1 MTQWSEPV
9 RFTKESLAE
18 EGIADETVVQELM
31 VNIEFLSKNSVM
43 IDGLEYSVYDE
54 GNKEFASLIGL
65 NFGYVNKLPDE
76 LFAITMNYFMR
87 RGETMG
93 VEVFVNADEV
103 ITGVHLENTYRMTFS
118 DVFDMIR
125 GACNKGDDLLISEY
139 VKDGP
144 NHVVTV
150 LGEPVETEDGTM
162 YPSLTL
168 ELNDRLQGSVKH
180 RYGVF
185 RWGPKMVDNHLAI
198 ETKIGKKETVEI
210 VLERI
215 EEDIINSY
223 TALDEW
229 LSHNVASASRYE
241 IENPRA
247 VFDKILREAKVNK
260 KRDDVLDI
268 SEIFETPLSAYDVA
282 IRLSDTASVEAI
294 SKNLRKKLE
303 GLAGYALSHM
313 NTDRRCKSC
322 LSHLETLD

>member
-1 MTQWSEPV
+1 MAQWSEPI
-9 RFTKESLAE
+9 RFTKEALAE
-18 EGIADETVVQELM
+18 EGITDENVIQELM
-31 VNIEFLSKNSVM
+31 VNVEFLNKNSVV
-43 IDGLEYSVYDE
+43 IDGIEYSIYDE

-65 NFGYVNKLPDE
+65 NFGYINKLPDE

-93 VEVFVNADEV
+93 LEFFANEDDV
-103 ITGVHLENTYRMTFS
+103 ITGTHLENTYRMSFS
-118 DVFDMIR
+118 DVFDLIR
-125 GACNKGDDLLISEY
+125 GACNKGDELLISEY
-139 VKDGP
+139 TKDGP

-150 LGEPVETEDGTM
+150 LGEPVENEDGSVF
-162 YPSLTL
+162 PSLTI

-185 RWGPKMVDNHLAI
+185 RWGPKMTDNHLTA
-198 ETKIGKKETVEI
+198 ETKIGKNETLETVI
-210 VLERI
+210 ERV

-223 TALDEW
+223 TALDDW
-229 LSHNVASASRYE
+229 LSHNVATASRYE

-260 KRDDVLDI
+260 KRDEILDI

-282 IRLSDTASVEAI
+282 IRLSDTSSVDAI
-294 SKNLRKKLE
+294 SKGLSKKLE

-322 LSHLETLD
+322 LSHLEFND